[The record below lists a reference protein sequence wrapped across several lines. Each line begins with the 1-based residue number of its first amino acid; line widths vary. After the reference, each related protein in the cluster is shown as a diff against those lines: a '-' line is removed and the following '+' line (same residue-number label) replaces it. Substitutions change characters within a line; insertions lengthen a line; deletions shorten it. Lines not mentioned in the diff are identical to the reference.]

1 MKKRFLSV
9 LLTAVLA
16 LSLTACGGSKTEE
29 PAAAK
34 NDFKVGLVT
43 DVGGVEDQ
51 SFNQSAWEGL
61 CRAEKDFGVP
71 FKNNSYVPIVELGC
85 DDYIIYNTHH
95 KHRNNQARTTITH
108 KW

>member
-1 MKKRFLSV
+1 MKKRFLAV

-16 LSLTACGGSKTEE
+16 MSLTACGGGASEE

-61 CRAEKDFGVP
+61 CRAEKDFGVTV
-71 FKNNSYVPIVELGC
+71 NYLASTT
-85 DDYIIYNTHH
+85 DADYAPNIETFID
-95 KHRNNQARTTITH
+95 
-108 KW
+108 